1 MPILQKFPVSSMLG
15 SPFADYLNVTT
26 PSDNGDA
33 VRAALLPLLESVSI
47 VEETEDSFRLYTI
60 NGGKLATAGVFKF
73 SKRGKVA
80 VVSASGS
87 ALGVLR
93 GKGALPEYVS
103 LLSDFPHRVSML
115 HCTQDY
121 HLSCPASA
129 VLAVKAAACA
139 GELSLTRKRVLPE
152 HVRSLLQ
159 VNEQGLETGTIYLG
173 NRANADVW
181 AKVYD
186 KRQERL
192 SRGFADPG
200 PIVRVEVAVQSDV
213 GATLRDALHP
223 SDLFFHFASRSLV
236 DSPENVRPWVSHGE
250 GFVLPRREDRTAFE
264 RMENI
269 LAFSYD
275 IDRLVKVARE
285 AYGDKSGAV
294 LGRAMAKRCEAVLG
308 AVA

>member
-26 PSDNGDA
+26 PADNGDA
-33 VRAALLPLLESVSI
+33 VRSALVPLLESVSI
-47 VEETEDSFRLYTI
+47 VEETEDALRLYALDGARLI
-60 NGGKLATAGVFKF
+60 PSGVFKF

-87 ALGVLR
+87 ALAALR
-93 GKGALPEYVS
+93 VKDVLPEYVS

-121 HLSCPASA
+121 HLSCPSAA
-129 VLAVKAAACA
+129 VLSVKAAAVA
-139 GELSLTRKRVLPE
+139 GDLSLTRKRILPE

-159 VNEQGLETGTIYLG
+159 VNAEGLETGTIYLG

-192 SRGFADPG
+192 SRGFSDPG

-213 GATLRDALHP
+213 GATLRDALNP
-223 SDLFFHFASRSLV
+223 ADLFFHFAGRSLV
-236 DSPENVRPWVSHGE
+236 DTPAKVCPWIAHGD
-250 GFVLPRREDRTAFE
+250 GFVLPRREDRTAVE

-275 IDRLVKVARE
+275 IDRLIKVARE

-294 LGRAMAKRCEAVLG
+294 LGRAMAKRCTGFLEA
-308 AVA
+308 AA

>member
-47 VEETEDSFRLYTI
+47 VEETEDSFKLYTI
-60 NGGKLATAGVFKF
+60 NGGKLAPSGVFKF

-87 ALGVLR
+87 ALAALR
-93 GKGALPEYVS
+93 GKDALPEYVS

-121 HLSCPASA
+121 HLSCPSAA
-129 VLAVKAAACA
+129 VLAVKAAAVA
-139 GELSLTRKRVLPE
+139 GDLTLTRKRILPE

-223 SDLFFHFASRSLV
+223 SDLFFHFAARSLV
-236 DSPENVRPWVSHGE
+236 DSPANVRPWIAHGE
-250 GFVLPRREDRTAFE
+250 GFVLPRREDRTAIE
-264 RMENI
+264 RMDNI

-275 IDRLVKVARE
+275 IDRLIKVARE
-285 AYGDKSGAV
+285 AYGAKAGVV
-294 LGRAMAKRCEAVLG
+294 LGRAMSKRCTAVLG